1 MDNSVTAKWQEQT
14 QVGVAQGSTEISTL
28 LTRLQTGLRND
39 QRELY
44 AFQVEC
50 RICKLLIT
58 NLHL

>member
-14 QVGVAQGSTEISTL
+14 QVGVAQGSTL